1 MTSRLRW
8 CCLLAAAVLGCGSG
22 GSSGPVD
29 PNRLK
34 TSCDPFGAS
43 DDRTAL
49 AYLDGEKLVVRTAL
63 GTRSMRRPACMKNVD
78 RLLVAPGG
86 VAVGAYGARSSMAGD
101 LFGHSGKMTTAECVV
116 DLGDGRERKLE
127 EDLTFAWFG
136 GEAAVIPVE
145 KLTSAVAG
153 RCQVVSTK
161 AGPVAWCVDWVSAQP
176 QLTIRRYRGRELEVV
191 EPDRTMM
198 PGEVVDG
205 EYDPRSVAI
214 SPDGRR
220 AALWGKKLVVLD
232 LESGEPVMALE
243 SGVAGRIGAV
253 EFDPSGRDRVMLVGV
268 PYDGSQEP
276 TLSVR
281 VFGFDG
287 RLLHT
292 GSESGA
298 DRVLYWTEPGAY
310 WVTHFCGAERI
321 ALPL

>member
-1 MTSRLRW
+1 M
-8 CCLLAAAVLGCGSG
+8 LGCGSG

-34 TSCDPFGAS
+34 TSCDSFGAS

-49 AYLDGEKLVVRTAL
+49 AYLDGEKLVVRTAQ
-63 GTRSMRRPACMKNVD
+63 GTRSMRRPACMKSVD
-78 RLLVAPGG
+78 RLFVAPGG
-86 VAVGAYGARSSMAGD
+86 VAVGAYGARSSIAGD
-101 LFGHSGKMTTAECVV
+101 LWGHSGKVTTAECVV
-116 DLGDGRERKLE
+116 DVDVGEARERKLE

-136 GEAAVIPVE
+136 GEAVAIPVE

-153 RCQVVSTK
+153 RCRVVSTK
-161 AGPVAWCVDWVSAQP
+161 AGPVAWCVDWVNGQP

-191 EPDRTMM
+191 GEDRTMM

-205 EYDPRSVAI
+205 DHDPSSVTI

-232 LESGEPVMALE
+232 LESGKPVMELA
-243 SGVAGRIGAV
+243 SGVVGRVGAV

-281 VFGFDG
+281 VIGFDG
-287 RLLHT
+287 QVLHT

-321 ALPL
+321 ELSL